1 MNYSVMEHL
10 LSSAIKK
17 ILLSFIRFYQLYVSN
32 KINRSCI
39 YKQNCSNYA
48 INKLSESKNLASDIK
63 AIFNRVNGCK
73 ITRIICNDLRPW
85 QVINGNDEIIEENE
99 LNDSMI
105 LDINH
110 TLKTEINS
118 YIK

>member
-1 MNYSVMEHL
+1 ML
-10 LSSAIKK
+10 FKKK
-17 ILLSFIRFYQLYVSN
+17 I
-32 KINRSCI
+32 
-39 YKQNCSNYA
+39 
-48 INKLSESKNLASDIK
+48 
-63 AIFNRVNGCK
+63 
-73 ITRIICNDLRPW
+73 TRPW

-118 YIK
+118 YVK